1 MKLKSMLTFAAIAP
15 LMFAG
20 CNSDTTAKHEK
31 AAAQSASAAQQVYVA
46 PGKLDDY
53 YAFLSGGQSGSVF
66 VYGIP
71 SCRFIKEIPIFEPR
85 AALGYANNPGSE
97 TYKHLAATGP
107 LWGDTHHP
115 VLSQTDGRYD
125 GHWLWINDKANGR
138 VAKIDL
144 RTFEAVEI
152 KVVPNIQGAHGLAAY
167 LPTCKYVFVNGELEM
182 DAVGNST
189 DAAKYRSMVAFLDA
203 QTLETKFEVSFVGNA
218 DIASSGKDGH
228 YVFFTEYNTENATTS
243 EGMIEND
250 RDAVGA
256 IDVPLAE
263 KTLAEGNF
271 TKINGVPV
279 IESEKVPGVLTLI
292 PVPKN
297 PHGCNV
303 TPDGK
308 YVLASGKLSPT
319 VSIIDAK
326 TLKVIAEPEV
336 GLGPLHTTFDGRGN
350 AYTSLFVD
358 SQIVK
363 WNIEKAIK
371 GETDYIVDRVDVHY
385 NVGHTKA
392 AGSDTSYPSGDWLIS
407 LNKLS
412 KGMFLPVGPAMPDS
426 QELIDISGDKMRLV
440 AAFPSPPEPHD
451 AVMLKRQVLENYV
464 VQTYELQPTAV
475 KMGEEKVVRNGNKV
489 DVYMTCIRS
498 KFIPEQFEVHQGDE
512 VHVKITNVETVRNMT
527 HGFALSKYG
536 INLGIDP
543 GQTTEAT
550 FVADKMGTYW
560 YYCTWFC
567 SALHLEMRG
576 RMLVKPQGVALND
589 NPGAVTPEEKAR
601 NAAQQKGNSYE

>member
-1 MKLKSMLTFAAIAP
+1 MKIKLILTLLAVMPFV
-15 LMFAG
+15 FTG
-20 CNSDTTAKHEK
+20 CNSDTTTKQQES
-31 AAAQSASAAQQVYVA
+31 AAQSASAAQQVYVA

-85 AALGYANNPGSE
+85 AGLGYANNPGSE
-97 TYKHLAATGP
+97 SYKRLVATGP

-125 GHWLWINDKANGR
+125 GHWLWINDKANDR

-144 RTFEAVEI
+144 RKFEVAEL
-152 KVVPNIQGAHGLAAY
+152 KLVPNIQGAHGLAAY
-167 LPTCKYVFVNGELEM
+167 LPTCKYVFVNGELET
-182 DAVGNST
+182 DAAGNST
-189 DAAKYRSMVAFLDA
+189 DATKYRSLVAFLDA
-203 QTLETKFEVSFVGNA
+203 QTLETKFQVSFVGNA

-228 YVFFTEYNTENATTS
+228 YVFVTMYNTENATSS
-243 EGMIEND
+243 EGMIERD

-263 KTLAEGNF
+263 KALAEGKF

-319 VSIIDAK
+319 VTIIDAK
-326 TLKVIAEPEV
+326 TLKIIAEPEV

-350 AYTSLFVD
+350 AYTSLVVD

-412 KGMFLPVGPAMPDS
+412 KGMFLPVGPAMPES
-426 QELIDISGDKMRLV
+426 QELVDISGEKMRVV

-451 AVMLKRQVLENYV
+451 AVMVPRKVLENYV
-464 VQTYELQPTAV
+464 VQTYEQQPDAV
-475 KMGEEKVVRNGNKV
+475 KLGEEKVVRNGNKV

-498 KFIPEQFEVHQGDE
+498 KFVPEQFEVHEGDQIK
-512 VHVKITNVETVRNMT
+512 VHLTNVETVRDMT
-527 HGFALSKYG
+527 HGLAISRMG
-536 INLGIDP
+536 INLAVDP
-543 GQTTEAT
+543 GQTAETT
-550 FVADKMGTYW
+550 FAAGKPGTYW

-576 RMLVKPQGVALND
+576 RLLVKPK
-589 NPGAVTPEEKAR
+589 GAELIEYLGPLANEEKLRSAR
-601 NAAQQKGNSYE
+601 EPKGSAYE

>member
-1 MKLKSMLTFAAIAP
+1 MKSTTLLIFGTAAAML
-15 LMFAG
+15 FAG
-20 CNSDTTAKHEK
+20 CNSDSTASK
-31 AAAQSASAAQQVYVA
+31 ARDAARNKSAAEQVYVP

-53 YAFLSGGQSGSVF
+53 YAILSGGQSGSAFVF
-66 VYGIP
+66 GVP

-85 AALGYANNPGSE
+85 AGLGYANNPGSE
-97 TYKHLAATGP
+97 TYKRLAATGP

-125 GHWLWINDKANGR
+125 GHWLWINDKANDR

-144 RTFEAVEI
+144 RTFETAEI
-152 KVVPNIQGAHGLAAY
+152 KLVPNIQGAHGLAAY
-167 LPTCKYVFVNGELEM
+167 LPSCKYVFVNGELEI
-182 DAVGNST
+182 DAAGNST
-189 DAAKYRSMVAFLDA
+189 DPEKYRSAISFLDA
-203 QTLETKFEVSFVGNA
+203 QTLEAKFQISFAGNA
-218 DIASSGKDGH
+218 DIASSGKDGR
-228 YVFFTEYNTENATTS
+228 YVFVTMYNTENALSS
-243 EGMIEND
+243 EGMIERD

-263 KTLAEGNF
+263 KAVAEGKF

-319 VSIIDAK
+319 VSIIDAH
-326 TLKVIAEPEV
+326 TLKMIAEPEV

-363 WNIEKAIK
+363 WNIDKAIK

-392 AGSDTSYPSGDWLIS
+392 AGADSSYPSGDWLIS

-412 KGMFLPVGPAMPDS
+412 KGMFLPVGPAMPES
-426 QELIDISGDKMRLV
+426 QELIDISGDKMRVV
-440 AAFPSPPEPHD
+440 AAFPSLPEPHD
-451 AVMLKRQVLENYV
+451 AVMIPRKALENYV
-464 VQTYELQPTAV
+464 VQTYETQPTAV
-475 KMGEEKVVRNGNKV
+475 KIGEEKIARNGNKV
-489 DVYMTCIRS
+489 EVDMTCIRS
-498 KFIPEQFEVHQGDE
+498 KFTPEQFEVHQGDE
-512 VHVKITNVETVRNMT
+512 VKLRLTNVETVRDMT
-527 HGFALSKYG
+527 HGFALSRYG
-536 INLGIDP
+536 INVAVDP
-543 GQTTEAT
+543 GQTTEIT
-550 FVADKMGTYW
+550 FVADKAGTYW

-576 RMLVKPQGVALND
+576 RMLVKP
-589 NPGAVTPEEKAR
+589 PGAELSDTIGPVTKESKTTQKAS
-601 NAAQQKGNSYE
+601 AAYE

>member
-1 MKLKSMLTFAAIAP
+1 MKSTHSVILAALASI
-15 LMFAG
+15 LVTG
-20 CNSDTTAKHEK
+20 CNSDTTAKKEK
-31 AAAQSASAAQQVYVA
+31 EASQNKSAAEQVYVP

-53 YAFLSGGQSGSVF
+53 YAILSGGQSGSVF
-66 VYGIP
+66 VFGVP

-85 AALGYANNPGSE
+85 AGLGYANNPGSE
-97 TYKHLAATGP
+97 SYKRLAATGP

-115 VLSQTDGRYD
+115 VFSQTDGRYD
-125 GHWLWINDKANGR
+125 GHWLWINDKANDR

-144 RTFEAVEI
+144 RTFEVAVI
-152 KVVPNIQGAHGLAAY
+152 KLVPNIQGAHGLAAY
-167 LPTCKYVFVNGELEM
+167 LPSCKYVFVNGELET
-182 DAVGNST
+182 DAVNNST
-189 DAAKYRSMVAFLDA
+189 DMEKYRSAVSFLDA
-203 QTLETKFEVSFVGNA
+203 QTLETKFQVSFVGNA
-218 DIASSGKDGH
+218 DIASSGKDGR
-228 YVFFTEYNTENATTS
+228 YVFVTMYNTENAVSS
-243 EGMIEND
+243 EGMIERD

-263 KTLAEGNF
+263 KAIAEGKA
-271 TKINGVPV
+271 TTINGVPV
-279 IESEKVPGVLTLI
+279 LESEKVPGVLTLI

-319 VSIIDAK
+319 VSIIDAH
-326 TLKVIAEPEV
+326 TLKTIAEPEV

-392 AGSDTSYPSGDWLIS
+392 AGADSSYPSGDWLIS

-412 KGMFLPVGPAMPDS
+412 KGMFLPVGPAMPES
-426 QELIDISGDKMRLV
+426 QELIDISGEKMRLV
-440 AAFPSPPEPHD
+440 QAFPSLPEPHD
-451 AVMLKRQVLENYV
+451 AVMIPRKVLENYV
-464 VQTYELQPTAV
+464 VQTYGQQPTAV
-475 KMGEEKVVRNGNKV
+475 KLGEEKVVRNGNKV

-498 KFIPEQFEVHQGDE
+498 KFMPEQFEVHQGDE
-512 VHVKITNVETVRNMT
+512 VKLHLTNVETVRDMT
-527 HGFALSKYG
+527 HGLALSRYG
-536 INLGIDP
+536 INVAVDP
-543 GQTTEAT
+543 GQTTETT
-550 FVADKMGTYW
+550 FIADKLGTYW

-576 RMLVKPQGVALND
+576 RMLVKPAGAELNEILG
-589 NPGAVTPEEKAR
+589 PITKADKAGSVGGK
-601 NAAQQKGNSYE
+601 AASSFE